1 MTADVGASGGEG
13 ASKREGT
20 SGDEGA
26 SRGEPALSSERAIEG
41 LYAGWEQQV
50 RWWDAAFGVIV
61 ALTAVALPMEGTRG
75 TQLAIAYAAMGAIVV
90 AYVLWGAKAARNRE
104 RRPAVAYLVVLVLG
118 TGVAVSQA
126 GVATFLMFIAFA
138 QVWML
143 LESIREG
150 VIGCAVLVV
159 AVTVGISA
167 AYGFDPRVAA
177 SVVPQMLVTFV
188 FAIGLGLWFHV
199 AMRRAEEHARLLDEL
214 RAAQAELA
222 RTNHE
227 AGVVAERE
235 RLAREIHDTLAQGF
249 TSVVMQAQAATAA
262 LDIGDD
268 GAVRE
273 RLHVVEDTAR
283 DNLAEARALV
293 AAFAPVALQDAS
305 LPQALRRLTERFALE
320 SDLLVGFRAD
330 GVGPLP
336 PTIEVVLLRAAQ
348 EALTNVR
355 RHAAA
360 QTVVVRLAQ
369 DEGEVILTVGDDG
382 RGLGPDVADGFG
394 LSGMRDRV
402 RSVGGTLAVVSGDG
416 SGTVLRARIPVE
428 DGSAAGARPEASA
441 RPDAGS
447 STGADSSRTAGAEP
461 RTHDG
466 TQGVA
471 R

>member
-1 MTADVGASGGEG
+1 MTADGTVDGTTGGTTGATV
-13 ASKREGT
+13 AGT
-20 SGDEGA
+20 ANGP
-26 SRGEPALSSERAIEG
+26 PADDARAVV
-41 LYAGWEQQV
+41 LNDVWEQQV

-61 ALTAVALPMEGTRG
+61 ALTAAALVVEGTRG
-75 TQLAIAYAAMGAIVV
+75 LPLLVALGALAAIVV
-90 AYVLWGAKAARNRE
+90 AYVLWGARAARTRE
-104 RRPAVAYLVVLVLG
+104 RRLAVAYLVVLVLG

-126 GVATFLMFIAFA
+126 GIATFLMFIAFA

-143 LESIREG
+143 LESIRQG
-150 VIGCAVLVV
+150 VVGCVALTVSVTIGIV
-159 AVTVGISA
+159 A
-167 AYGFDPRVAA
+167 AYGFDASVVL
-177 SVVPQMLVTFV
+177 SVVPQMLVTLL
-188 FAIGLGLWFHV
+188 FAVALGLWFHL

-262 LDIGDD
+262 LDLGHDS
-268 GAVRE
+268 AVRE
-273 RLHVVEDTAR
+273 RLRLVEDTAR

-320 SDLLVGFRAD
+320 TEQVVSFEAD

-336 PTIEVVLLRAAQ
+336 PATEVVLLRAAQ

-355 RHAAA
+355 RHARAM
-360 QTVVVRLAQ
+360 TVVVRLAQ
-369 DEGEVILTVGDDG
+369 ADGAVTLTVADDG
-382 RGLGPDVADGFG
+382 QGFGPDVDDGFG
-394 LSGMRDRV
+394 LAGMRDRV
-402 RSVGGTLAVVSGDG
+402 RSVGGTLSVESGV
-416 SGTVLRARIPVE
+416 GTGTRLRARVPVE
-428 DGSAAGARPEASA
+428 
-441 RPDAGS
+441 
-447 STGADSSRTAGAEP
+447 
-461 RTHDG
+461 DG

-471 R
+471 G

>member
-1 MTADVGASGGEG
+1 MTADATADGTAAGTAHGTAGGPS
-13 ASKREGT
+13 AV
-20 SGDEGA
+20 DA
-26 SRGEPALSSERAIEG
+26 RAVV
-41 LYAGWEQQV
+41 LDDVWEQQV

-61 ALTAVALPMEGTRG
+61 ALTAAALVVEGTRG
-75 TQLAIAYAAMGAIVV
+75 VPLLVALGALAAIVV
-90 AYVLWGAKAARNRE
+90 AYLVWGARAARTRE
-104 RRPAVAYLVVLVLG
+104 RRLAVAYLVVLVLG

-126 GVATFLMFIAFA
+126 GIATFLMFIAFA

-143 LESIREG
+143 LESIRQG
-150 VIGCAVLVV
+150 VVGCVALTVSVTIGIV
-159 AVTVGISA
+159 A
-167 AYGFDPRVAA
+167 AYGFDAGVVL
-177 SVVPQMLVTFV
+177 SVVPQMFVTLL
-188 FAIGLGLWFHV
+188 FAVALGLWFHL

-262 LDIGDD
+262 LDLGDD
-268 GAVRE
+268 AAVRE
-273 RLHVVEDTAR
+273 RLHLVEDTAR

-320 SDLLVGFRAD
+320 TEQVVSFEAD

-336 PTIEVVLLRAAQ
+336 PGTEVVLLRAAQ

-355 RHAAA
+355 RHARAM
-360 QTVVVRLAQ
+360 TVAVCLAQ
-369 DEGEVILTVGDDG
+369 ADGAVTLTVADDG
-382 RGLGPDVADGFG
+382 QGFGPDVDDGFG
-394 LSGMRDRV
+394 LAGMRDRV
-402 RSVGGTLAVVSGDG
+402 RSVGGTLSVESGV
-416 SGTVLRARIPVE
+416 GTGTTLRARVPV
-428 DGSAAGARPEASA
+428 A
-441 RPDAGS
+441 
-447 STGADSSRTAGAEP
+447 
-461 RTHDG
+461 DG

-471 R
+471 G

>member
-1 MTADVGASGGEG
+1 MTADVGAPGGEGGSGGE
-13 ASKREGT
+13 
-20 SGDEGA
+20 
-26 SRGEPALSSERAIEG
+26 RAVEG
-41 LYAGWEQQV
+41 LHAGWEQQV

-61 ALTAVALPMEGTRG
+61 ALTAVALPLEGTRG
-75 TQLAIAYAAMGAIVV
+75 APLAVAYGAMGAIVV
-90 AYVLWGAKAARNRE
+90 AYLLWGAKAARNRE
-104 RRPAVAYLVVLVLG
+104 RRPALAYLVVLVLG
-118 TGVAVSQA
+118 TGVAVSQG

-167 AYGFDPRVAA
+167 RYGFDPAVVAG
-177 SVVPQMLVTFV
+177 VVPQMLVTFV

-249 TSVVMQAQAATAA
+249 TSVVMQAQAGTAA
-262 LDIGDD
+262 LDLGDD

-273 RLHVVEDTAR
+273 RLHLVEDTAR

-320 SDLLVGFRAD
+320 SDLVVGFRAD

-336 PTIEVVLLRAAQ
+336 PATEVVLLRAAQ

-355 RHAAA
+355 RHAEA
-360 QTVVVRLAQ
+360 QTVVVGLTQ
-369 DEGEVILTVGDDG
+369 DEGEVTLTVADDG

-402 RSVGGTLAVVSGDG
+402 RSVGGTLAVVPGDDR
-416 SGTVLRARIPVE
+416 GTVLRARIPVE
-428 DGSAAGARPEASA
+428 DGTAAGAG
-441 RPDAGS
+441 PDGGS
-447 STGADSSRTAGAEP
+447 STRGSRTTAEPSKAAKAEP
-461 RTHDG
+461 RAHDG